1 MFYRLKISTNP
12 PNRQTFLSIFTQ
24 NHKSQGGISFPTTH
38 GMCDPGWNF
47 IRNHPRNARPRVEF
61 HSRPLTEC
69 ATQGGISF
77 PTTHGMCDPGW
88 NSIPEHS
95 RNARPRVE
103 FHSRPPAEWNFEVSL
118 IRRHIKNGGI
128 QTFPP
133 LSIIN
138 IQKRAENLIE
148 NSFQGLSESMPDSL
162 AISSQSRFCR
172 NRTNCLSSPNCWLL
186 MPGASRE

>member
-1 MFYRLKISTNP
+1 MRY
-12 PNRQTFLSIFTQ
+12 
-24 NHKSQGGISFPTTH
+24 
-38 GMCDPGWNF
+38 PGW
-47 IRNHPRNARPRVEF
+47 ISIPDHSRSVRPRVEF

-88 NSIPEHS
+88 NSIPDHP

-103 FHSRPPAEWNFEVSL
+103 FHSPPPAKWNFEVSL
-118 IRRHIKNGGI
+118 IRWHIKNGGI

-133 LSIIN
+133 LAIIN
-138 IQKRAENLIE
+138 IQKRTENLIE

>member
-1 MFYRLKISTNP
+1 LFYRLKISTNP

-24 NHKSQGGISFPTTH
+24 NRKP
-38 GMCDPGWNF
+38 
-47 IRNHPRNARPRVEF
+47 
-61 HSRPLTEC
+61 
-69 ATQGGISF
+69 QGGISF

-148 NSFQGLSESMPDSL
+148 NPFQ
-162 AISSQSRFCR
+162 
-172 NRTNCLSSPNCWLL
+172 
-186 MPGASRE
+186 

>member
-1 MFYRLKISTNP
+1 MFYRLKISTNS

-24 NHKSQGGISFPTTH
+24 NRKPQGGIPSPTTHEMRDPGWNLIHNQSRSAQPRVEFHSRPLTKCATHGGISFPTTH
-38 GMCDPGWNF
+38 GM
-47 IRNHPRNARPRVEF
+47 R
-61 HSRPLTEC
+61 
-69 ATQGGISF
+69 
-77 PTTHGMCDPGW
+77 DPGW

-133 LSIIN
+133 LSVIN

-148 NSFQGLSESMPDSL
+148 NPFQ
-162 AISSQSRFCR
+162 
-172 NRTNCLSSPNCWLL
+172 
-186 MPGASRE
+186 

>member
-24 NHKSQGGISFPTTH
+24 NRKPQGGISFPTTH

-47 IRNHPRNARPRVEF
+47 IPDHPRSARPRVEF
-61 HSRPLTEC
+61 HSRPLTKC
-69 ATQGGISF
+69 ATQGRISF
-77 PTTHGMCDPGW
+77 PTTHGMRDPGW
-88 NSIPEHS
+88 NFIPDHP
-95 RNARPRVE
+95 RNVRPRVE
-103 FHSRPPAEWNFEVSL
+103 FHSRPPTKWNFEIRP

-148 NSFQGLSESMPDSL
+148 KPA
-162 AISSQSRFCR
+162 AINHAVYR
-172 NRTNCLSSPNCWLL
+172 LIDKHL
-186 MPGASRE
+186 